1 MARVI
6 ETLLKFLHL
15 KCQQDSLKGGAEGR
29 GHPGNTN
36 TPTSM
41 AYKSKT
47 LGPSK
52 QPMMNYFL
60 SRCFFPAHT
69 HPQLGNKE
77 KLWKVRELNVICIRN
92 SPRKVKG
99 AEPGRLSCE
108 KTDTEKG
115 GGNCSASEK
124 QELKIPLPHVIYKCK
139 GCADNTMIRLH
150 LIHIFPQRFNT
161 A

>member
-1 MARVI
+1 MPTGFT
-6 ETLLKFLHL
+6 E
-15 KCQQDSLKGGAEGR
+15 GGGGGR
-29 GHPGNTN
+29 GEGAPRKHKYT
-36 TPTSM
+36 TSM

-47 LGPSK
+47 LGPPK

-69 HPQLGNKE
+69 PPPSGNKE
-77 KLWKVRELNVICIRN
+77 QLRKVRELNVICIRN
-92 SPRKVKG
+92 SPGKVKG
-99 AEPGRLSCE
+99 AEPERISCE

-124 QELKIPLPHVIYKCK
+124 QELKIPPPHVIYKCK
-139 GCADNTMIRLH
+139 GCADNTTIRLH